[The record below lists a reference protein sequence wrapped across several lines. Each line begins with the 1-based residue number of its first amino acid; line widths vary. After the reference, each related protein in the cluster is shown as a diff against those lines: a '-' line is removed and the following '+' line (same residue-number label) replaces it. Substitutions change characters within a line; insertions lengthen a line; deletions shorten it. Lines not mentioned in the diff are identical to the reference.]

1 MRQPRLIPLLL
12 ILTLSLLLAACGG
25 DDEETSA
32 DGGGSLS
39 ANQSASGNGIDLAFA
54 KMMIPH
60 HQSAIDM
67 AKLAQEK
74 GESMFIQ
81 NLADDII
88 AAQKEEITVLT
99 QGVKDLEAAGVEEGD
114 LGLADHETGMDANL
128 DELREANP
136 FDRAFIDMMV
146 PHHRGAITM
155 AKVEVQKGKEPA
167 LLAVAEN
174 ILTTQQVEIDAMNE
188 HRKENFGGEVPEETG
203 GHSG

>member
-1 MRQPRLIPLLL
+1 MRRSSLKPLLL
-12 ILTLSLLLAACGG
+12 ILALSLLLSACGG
-25 DDEETSA
+25 DDEETTA
-32 DGGGSLS
+32 GGGTSTTQGT
-39 ANQSASGNGIDLAFA
+39 AGNGVDLAFA

-67 AKLAQEK
+67 AKLAQDK
-74 GESMFIQ
+74 GESMFVQ

-88 AAQKEEITVLT
+88 AAQQEEIEVLT

-114 LGLADHETGMDANL
+114 LGLAEHETGMDADL
-128 DELREANP
+128 DELRDANP

-146 PHHRGAITM
+146 PHHRGAIAM
-155 AKVEVQKGKEPA
+155 AEVEVKKGKEPS

-188 HRKENFGGEVPEETG
+188 HRKENFGGEVPEEEAG